1 MAITKILNIQA
12 ADDRNPATHLKNA
25 IEYIQNPDK
34 TEECVLV
41 GSVNC
46 LLDTAF
52 EQMMETKELYHKT
65 GKRQGYH
72 VIISFSPEEVV
83 TPEQALYVV
92 EHFAK
97 DVLGD
102 DYEAVYTVHTDKEHM
117 HAHLIWNSVSLVTGK
132 KYNSPKGN
140 WKNKLQPI
148 TNKYCN
154 ELGLEICPAEY
165 SKNPMNMTRDEWQKE
180 QDFKEFIFRDAQFCA
195 FSAGSV
201 EHFEFL
207 MRKLGYE
214 FQPGKYLRVRIPG
227 RKIYHRLDKMHEM
240 FEEGKL
246 QYWVDKPWSA
256 KPYFYS
262 NNPEKIYRVGMSDYQ
277 KNFYAKMYRMRVI
290 EHKRFDYKSA
300 YYAEELRK
308 LYRVH
313 DEYLLLVKNDIRDL
327 HGLIQFM
334 DSKEGEIKS
343 IDERQH
349 EIYKENQRRKR
360 KIVTTEDMREY
371 QSWHLSVERELAK
384 LKEDKKRAKNDYK
397 LAGNVLREN
406 VYTALSVDLEKEA
419 VKDANEVVMPEYA
432 GVRGDKDISVDK
444 EEVAK
449 VADEVVPVEDT
460 VQKDENVEEVVSVD
474 TISNNMIF
482 GDGIFED
489 VIAADTIS
497 EGITSQEVISKE
509 ILPDTR
515 VFDDGMS
522 NERKSENAMED
533 VVISG
538 EVPVRNDVVGEM
550 VEEKSY
556 DFPKRYIDYLMLTLD
571 KRVELHGLLNESIG
585 TTVFDVVRQ
594 NFDKAG
600 YHVGYNDIYNEA
612 TAIENYIS
620 GVKRAGRVER
630 LANQFKEYG
639 SYESIPSSIKAEVFG
654 FEIDDSSGNLKLYM
668 QVVKALGLQM
678 TKEEMFEDYQ
688 KVYEEAIRRF
698 DSYDVQ
704 KEKMWERSRAR

>member
-1 MAITKILNIQA
+1 MAITKILNIQT

-41 GSVNC
+41 GSINC
-46 LLDTAF
+46 LPDTAF
-52 EQMMETKELYHKT
+52 EQMLETKKLYHKT

-72 VIISFSPEEVV
+72 VIISFSPDEMVAA
-83 TPEQALYVV
+83 EQALYVV

-154 ELGLEICPAEY
+154 ELGLAICPAEY
-165 SKNPMNMTRDEWQKE
+165 SKHPVNMTRDEWQKE

-195 FSAGSV
+195 LTAGSV

-214 FQPGKYLRVRIPG
+214 FQPGKYMRVRIPG

-246 QYWVDKPWSA
+246 QHWVDQPWSA

-262 NNPEKIYRVGMSDYQ
+262 NNPEKIYHAGMSDYQ
-277 KNFYAKMYRMRVI
+277 KRFYAKMYRMRVI

-308 LYRVH
+308 LYKLQ
-313 DEYLLLVKNDIRDL
+313 DEYLLLVKNDIRNIS
-327 HGLIQFM
+327 GLIRFM
-334 DSKEGEIKS
+334 EDKENEIKS

-371 QSWHLSVERELAK
+371 QSWHLSVEGELVK
-384 LKEDKKRAKNDYK
+384 LKEDKKKAKYDYK
-397 LAGNVLREN
+397 LAGKVLKEN
-406 VYTALSVDLEKEA
+406 TYTALSVGLENEA
-419 VKDANEVVMPEYA
+419 VMDANKVVVPEY
-432 GVRGDKDISVDK
+432 VSMRDVEGDL
-444 EEVAK
+444 
-449 VADEVVPVEDT
+449 
-460 VQKDENVEEVVSVD
+460 NN
-474 TISNNMIF
+474 TI
-482 GDGIFED
+482 G
-489 VIAADTIS
+489 A
-497 EGITSQEVISKE
+497 EVISE
-509 ILPDTR
+509 IA
-515 VFDDGMS
+515 VS
-522 NERKSENAMED
+522 K
-533 VVISG
+533 
-538 EVPVRNDVVGEM
+538 
-550 VEEKSY
+550 EEKLDDTVCEDTMLVESDCLEEAIEETVHTDTNEDECATEPSY
-556 DFPKRYIDYLMLTLD
+556 GSLGNNEEIIASDFPKRYTEYMALALEA
-571 KRVELHGLLNESIG
+571 RVDLHGFLDRKLG
-585 TTVFDVVRQ
+585 ADVFGVVRK
-594 NFDKAG
+594 NFEKAG
-600 YHVGYNDIYNEA
+600 YSVVFDDISDEA
-612 TAIENYIS
+612 IAIKKYIS
-620 GVKRAGRVER
+620 EQRCINSAEMIVEK
-630 LANQFKEYG
+630 LKEYG
-639 SYESIPSSIKAEVFG
+639 LYEKIPWGVKAEVFG
-654 FEIDDSSGNLKLYM
+654 FKIDDSNGNLKLYM
-668 QVVKALGLQM
+668 QVMKALGMRMDQ
-678 TKEEMFEDYQ
+678 EEMFEDYQ
-688 KVYEEAIRRF
+688 KVYEETIKRQG
-698 DSYDVQ
+698 DYNM
-704 KEKMWERSRAR
+704 EKKIWERGKVR

>member
-1 MAITKILNIQA
+1 MAITKILNIQT

-41 GSVNC
+41 GSINC
-46 LLDTAF
+46 LPDTAF
-52 EQMMETKELYHKT
+52 EQMLETKKLYHKT

-72 VIISFSPEEVV
+72 VIISFSPDEVV
-83 TPEQALYVV
+83 TAEQALYVV

-154 ELGLEICPAEY
+154 ELGLAICPAEY
-165 SKNPMNMTRDEWQKE
+165 SKHPVNMTRDEWQKE

-195 FSAGSV
+195 LTAGSV

-214 FQPGKYLRVRIPG
+214 FQPGKYMRVRIPG

-262 NNPEKIYRVGMSDYQ
+262 NNPEKIYHAGMSDYQ
-277 KNFYAKMYRMRVI
+277 KRFYAKMYRMRVI

-308 LYRVH
+308 LYKLQ
-313 DEYLLLVKNDIRDL
+313 DEYLLLVKNDIRNIS
-327 HGLIQFM
+327 GLIRFM
-334 DSKEGEIKS
+334 EDKENEIKC
-343 IDERQH
+343 IDARQH

-371 QSWHLSVERELAK
+371 QSWHLSIEKELAK
-384 LKEDKKRAKNDYK
+384 LKEEKKKAKSDYK
-397 LAGNVLREN
+397 LAGNVLKEKT
-406 VYTALSVDLEKEA
+406 YTALSVGLENEE
-419 VKDANEVVMPEYA
+419 VMDAEKVVVPEYVSMCDVETNLNNTI
-432 GVRGDKDISVDK
+432 GENVISETAVSK
-444 EEVAK
+444 EEKLEDAVC
-449 VADEVVPVEDT
+449 EDT
-460 VQKDENVEEVVSVD
+460 MLVESD
-474 TISNNMIF
+474 
-482 GDGIFED
+482 
-489 VIAADTIS
+489 S
-497 EGITSQEVISKE
+497 EEEE
-509 ILPDTR
+509 I
-515 VFDDGMS
+515 
-522 NERKSENAMED
+522 E
-533 VVISG
+533 
-538 EVPVRNDVVGEM
+538 EM
-550 VEEKSY
+550 VNTDMNEDECATEPSYDSLGNNEEIIAS
-556 DFPKRYIDYLMLTLD
+556 DFPKRYTEYMALALEA
-571 KRVELHGLLNESIG
+571 RVNLHGFLDGKLG
-585 TTVFDVVRQ
+585 VDVFGVVRR
-594 NFDKAG
+594 NFEKAG
-600 YHVGYNDIYNEA
+600 YSVAFDDISDET
-612 TAIENYIS
+612 TAIEKYIS
-620 GVKRAGRVER
+620 EQKCISNAEMIAKKLKGYGSFEKIPWGVK
-630 LANQFKEYG
+630 
-639 SYESIPSSIKAEVFG
+639 AEMFG
-654 FEIDDSSGNLKLYM
+654 FEIDDSNGNLKLYM
-668 QVVKALGLQM
+668 QVMKALGARMSQ
-678 TKEEMFEDYQ
+678 EEMFEDYQ
-688 KVYEEAIRRF
+688 KVYEETVKKQVE
-698 DSYDVQ
+698 DEMQ
-704 KEKMWERSRAR
+704 KDKMRERGRAR